1 MASEYNVEV
10 QDHEGNVYHP
20 TPDILSTKEELMAN
34 NDAGKTPDALLVKQ
48 LNSDLNAMNDNGAI
62 TGMDAREDGVYITY
76 VPADGADA
84 VTRKLGSP
92 DIEQFSISSPTS
104 AEAAQTKY
112 TFSTEKDE
120 FTFVFAVTCTRGS
133 RKSYIKFSKLEGV
146 ESYEIL
152 YNYTEGA
159 WEYGGFVF
167 CAKVKKPS
175 DNLSFDFHVTID
187 DDGGVYRNG
196 FALIV

>member
-48 LNSDLNAMNDNGAI
+48 LSSDLNAMNDNGAI

-84 VTRKLGSP
+84 VTRKLGEPTIIASGLVSAATKTL
-92 DIEQFSISSPTS
+92 DCTTISGYKNLTADNFLLQCVSIYHGGTYNDENFNTVIGSLSKNYN
-104 AEAAQTKY
+104 AETGILTIGKNYYVIYDASGNQRICSVKY
-112 TFSTEKDE
+112 N
-120 FTFVFAVTCTRGS
+120 V
-133 RKSYIKFSKLEGV
+133 L
-146 ESYEIL
+146 
-152 YNYTEGA
+152 
-159 WEYGGFVF
+159 
-167 CAKVKKPS
+167 
-175 DNLSFDFHVTID
+175 
-187 DDGGVYRNG
+187 
-196 FALIV
+196 LI